1 MMRKATGELQ
11 LWRGRC
17 IRDRAGGCRRRPEA
31 VEPRLV
37 DALRL
42 VRDDAA
48 LADGAHDLH
57 DPEAGDLQ
65 AWGDGENARPNDTF
79 LASHFEGTNLRLGS
93 GRPREG

>member
-1 MMRKATGELQ
+1 MR
-11 LWRGRC
+11 RRC
-17 IRDRAGGCRRRPEA
+17 IRDRAGGYRRHPEA

-48 LADGAHDLH
+48 LADGSHDLH

-65 AWGDGENARPNDTF
+65 AWGDLVKTRARTIP
-79 LASHFEGTNLRLGS
+79 S
-93 GRPREG
+93 